1 MIDIKTILTAIDKRR
16 MLSFIYEGKQRTAD
30 PYILGYDDRN
40 QLRLSA
46 VQRSGGSGSGFRTY
60 KVEGLSALQMT
71 EMHFTGNHPDY
82 YPRDPYFERV
92 LGQV

>member
-1 MIDIKTILTAIDKRR
+1 MIDIKTILTAIEKRR

-30 PYILGYDDRN
+30 PYILGYDDKN

-46 VQRSGGSGSGFRTY
+46 VQRTGGSGSGFRTY

-71 EMHFTGNHPDY
+71 DMHFTGKHPDY